1 MLIIKFSPQYFQEG
15 SDESE
20 TNKPKK
26 KKKKPNKSFNLKA
39 IEF

>member
-26 KKKKPNKSFNLKA
+26 KKNATNHS
-39 IEF
+39 I